1 MARNFYFVDRN
12 VISKIKG
19 GNLKD
24 DEEVKLRSIDQG
36 NNSISAI
43 LASFEGQIGI
53 LQNVA
58 QLKES
63 IEKDTAALSSFFKS
77 ARTDDMAR
85 VLSHPEFLEAIVERQ
100 QDRWTANEEFIGYV
114 QRRLYQPIA
123 KAKLQEEQSL
133 ITQEAQRLGVPLASI
148 YVLCAICCL
157 YGQEDARE
165 ILKPSKRKGGTPNH
179 VHNALQDLASIN
191 LYHTLSMKLQL
202 DADQAKTEYITFDGW
217 LNRFMQL
224 TNSRPGGL
232 IVTEEMLSCTNID
245 LSREMF
251 PRASEEEFKSIC
263 ELLGAMD
270 NQRSYSATS
279 YPTTIRVKINIP
291 R

>member
-1 MARNFYFVDRN
+1 MARNVYFVDRN

-19 GNLKD
+19 RSLKD
-24 DEEVKLRSIDQG
+24 DEEIKLRSIDQG
-36 NNSISAI
+36 SNSISAI
-43 LASFEGQIGI
+43 LASFEGQIGV

-63 IEKDTAALSSFFKS
+63 IEKDTAALSSFFKF

-85 VLSHPEFLEAIVERQ
+85 VPSHPEFLEAIVERQ
-100 QDRWTANEEFIGYV
+100 QERWTANEEFIGYV

-123 KAKLQEEQSL
+123 KAKLQEEKNL
-133 ITQEAQRLGVPLASI
+133 ITKEAQRLNVPLDCI
-148 YVLCAICCL
+148 FVLCAISCL

-165 ILKPSKRKGGTPNH
+165 ILKPSLRKGGSPNH

-191 LYHTLSMKLQL
+191 LYHTLSMMLQL
-202 DADQAKTEYITFDGW
+202 GAEQTAVEYITFDGW
-217 LNRFMQL
+217 LHRFMQL

-232 IVTEEMLSCTNID
+232 VVTDEMLSRSNVD

-251 PRASEEEFKSIC
+251 PRASEEEFKDIC
-263 ELLGAMD
+263 ELLGAVD

-279 YPTTIRVKINIP
+279 YPTTVRIKIDIP